1 MKKFLI
7 IVLLCIAF
15 ILSSCANDTQ
25 NESGTDTTAAPV
37 TIGSFTQEDLV
48 FAIDGA
54 NFPLDTDI
62 APLIEILG
70 DGYTLSTAPSC
81 VYDGEDKTYDYGNII
96 IYTYPNGEK
105 DIIWEI
111 DIAGAEYSTTKG
123 IKVGDS
129 LEDINAA
136 YGDTGFEVGHTYIYN
151 ISEDEDDIE
160 SPQLCFEFNE
170 DKISRIIFY
179 SPSNLT

>member
-1 MKKFLI
+1 MKKFFI
-7 IVLLCIAF
+7 IILLCLAF
-15 ILSSCANDTQ
+15 ILSSCANDIQ
-25 NESGTDTTAAPV
+25 NESDSTPLTF
-37 TIGSFTQEDLV
+37 GSFTQEDLV
-48 FAIDGA
+48 FAIEGA

-111 DIAGAEYSTTKG
+111 DIVGSEYPTAKG

-136 YGDTGFEVGHTYIYN
+136 YGDGGFVVGHTYIYN
-151 ISEDEDDIE
+151 ISEDKDDIE
-160 SPQLCFEFNE
+160 SPQLCFEFDE
-170 DKISRIIFY
+170 DKISSIIFY

>member
-1 MKKFLI
+1 MKKFFI
-7 IVLLCIAF
+7 IILLCLAF

-25 NESGTDTTAAPV
+25 NESDSTPLTF
-37 TIGSFTQEDLV
+37 GSFTQEDLV
-48 FAIDGA
+48 FAIEGN
-54 NFPLDTDI
+54 NFALDTDI

-70 DGYTLSTAPSC
+70 DDYTLSSAPSC

-111 DIAGAEYSTTKG
+111 DIVGSEYPTAKG

-136 YGDTGFEVGHTYIYN
+136 YGDSGFDVGHTYIYN
-151 ISEDEDDIE
+151 ISENEDDIE
-160 SPQLCFEFNE
+160 SPQLCFEFDE
-170 DKISRIIFY
+170 DKISSIIFY